1 MDDLIKRLTSYKTT
15 IIGIVTAILAIL
27 VFFNIVPP
35 ENNGVEVVTTLWY
48 GILQVL
54 AGVSGVILVF
64 SKDSDKE

>member
-27 VFFNIVPP
+27 VFFDVVKP
-35 ENNGVEVVTTLWY
+35 ENQGVEVVSSLWD

-54 AGVSGVILVF
+54 AGISGVILIF